1 MDLLTN
7 SYSFE
12 PNGHLYPSVAFPLWI
27 CILIVPAI
35 FLWMLVSFRQVAIFL
50 LFDCY
55 VSGHKWEHPHRQ
67 KKSTPSPPYR
77 RTAQK
82 QMGCHALQRP
92 MREVT
97 RNGDFLVFP
106 SLGNN
111 LPSNPLLYLPRSLFR
126 AREISFLPR
135 IQSFSLVIIIRT
147 PEVPRPFLAISVFGS
162 RSHLLTSYSLILYL
176 ALFLLGHLLRCLLSD
191 SLIRIR
197 APWGPRLCVVPGSL
211 STAWHRYCVFHN
223 YFWNVSKLRNEA
235 NLGRKDQSS
244 CKRVREMD
252 SSGTS
257 DEKTLP
263 WRTCW
268 RNVTE
273 VYEKCWDLLRLL
285 SFSFYNISLW
295 TLASVRL
302 LIWLNFNKT
311 TNMIRLSLWF
321 VYDFKRKR
329 KALLYLCV
337 INLC

>member
-1 MDLLTN
+1 MVLLWFLFYFFLCALKYVLYLIFQDTHFSSKYSLFQLILELFSRSIALFTYKYLFSRHLLYMDLLTN

-126 AREISFLPR
+126 AREIRS
-135 IQSFSLVIIIRT
+135 
-147 PEVPRPFLAISVFGS
+147 GS
-162 RSHLLTSYSLILYL
+162 RWQGQSPGKIPSHPSR
-176 ALFLLGHLLRCLLSD
+176 LGSGSRE
-191 SLIRIR
+191 RQ
-197 APWGPRLCVVPGSL
+197 WGQFG
-211 STAWHRYCVFHN
+211 
-223 YFWNVSKLRNEA
+223 
-235 NLGRKDQSS
+235 G
-244 CKRVREMD
+244 
-252 SSGTS
+252 
-257 DEKTLP
+257 
-263 WRTCW
+263 CW
-268 RNVTE
+268 
-273 VYEKCWDLLRLL
+273 KQ
-285 SFSFYNISLW
+285 
-295 TLASVRL
+295 TLARWNSY
-302 LIWLNFNKT
+302 IGSAIK
-311 TNMIRLSLWF
+311 IH
-321 VYDFKRKR
+321 
-329 KALLYLCV
+329 
-337 INLC
+337 